1 MAIKHNPAHTITPI
15 LLTEE
20 HTVASEIPVTADQER
35 TYQTEAQLEAQ
46 LIATLQ
52 GQAYDYL
59 PLHTADDLKNNLRT
73 QLEKLNN
80 YQLTDTEWER
90 FYTTVV
96 ANPTASHTDKTEI
109 IQREPIQ
116 PCVLD
121 DGTIKN
127 FKLIDRRD
135 IHNNTLQVI
144 NQYVTDGGAA
154 PNRYDVTILVNGLP
168 LVHLELK
175 RRGVEIQEAFNQI
188 RRYQK
193 DSFWADTGL
202 YDYIQ
207 IFVISNGT
215 RTKYYSNTVRYKH
228 VDSQRSQRRRRQAS
242 ADSFEFTSWWAT
254 DNNKRISD
262 LIPFAKTFFAR
273 HTLLNILTRYCVFT
287 VDKDLLVMRPYQIVA
302 TEKILRKI
310 LIATNY
316 KKQGTIDAGGYIWH
330 TTGSGKT
337 LTSFKT
343 AQLAKDLD
351 TVHKVIFVVDR
362 KDLDYQTM
370 KEYDAF
376 QKGAANSNTSTKI
389 LKGQLED
396 PGAQIIITTIQKL
409 DQFIKKNPG
418 HPIFAEPVVLIF
430 DECHRSQFGD
440 MHTAITRNFKKYFM
454 FGFTGTPIFDANAKK
469 SGNIKLRTTQD
480 AFGEKLHTYT
490 IVDAIGDKNVLPFR
504 VEYNNSVKQAEK
516 VDDAEVY
523 SIATE
528 AAMRSPER
536 IKPIVRYIL
545 DHYDQKTKRNETY
558 QLKDKRLEGFNSILA
573 TASIDAAK
581 VYYNAFQTEQQQR
594 LEEHGIE
601 PLKVAIIYSAAP
613 HNDDTDDFLAEES
626 LNPSELDMGSFM
638 FLQDAV
644 SDYNQ
649 MFNRSFDLSGD
660 GFDRYYKDVSKKM
673 KNRELD
679 LLIVVNMFLTGFD
692 SKTINTLWVDKNMKS
707 HGLIQAFSRTNR
719 ILNSV
724 KTYGNIVC
732 FRNLETETDE
742 ALALFGNKDA
752 RATVLLKPYAD
763 YLETYREK
771 LDQLNKDFSLERLS
785 SGELGEQAQKE
796 FVKLFGEVLKLRNIL
811 SAFDEFEADDTLA
824 PRDVQDYQSH
834 YLDIYRTMRDLSENN
849 PVDITEDLIFEIE
862 LIKQVSVGVDH
873 ILMLVKQYQQSN
885 GTDEEVRSQINRAID
900 SSPTL
905 HNKKDLIEDF
915 LNKVSFDEDDVQ
927 GEWKRHIQEQSSA
940 ELDKIIEEEKLN
952 PEPTRAFMADAWTSG
967 ELPVHGERIGR
978 LMKATGSRFAK
989 PAHGESRATRKERLI
1004 KRLQR
1009 FYERFSEIIS

>member
-1 MAIKHNPAHTITPI
+1 MAIKHNPAHSITPI

-35 TYQTEAQLEAQ
+35 TYQTEAQLEAEF
-46 LIATLQ
+46 IATLQ

-59 PLHTADDLKNNLRT
+59 PIRTAEDLKNNLRT

-80 YQLTDTEWER
+80 RQLTNTEWER
-90 FYTTVV
+90 FYSTVL
-96 ANPTASHTDKTEI
+96 ANPTASHTDKTHI

-121 DGTIKN
+121 DGSIKN

-144 NQYVTDGGAA
+144 NQYATDGGAA
-154 PNRYDVTILVNGLP
+154 SNRYDVTILVNGLP

-228 VDSQRSQRRRRQAS
+228 VDSQRTQRRRRQAS

-254 DNNKRISD
+254 DKNKRISD

-287 VDKDLLVMRPYQIVA
+287 VDKDLMVMRPYQIVA

-316 KKQGTIDAGGYIWH
+316 KKQGTIEAGGYIWH

-351 TVHKVIFVVDR
+351 TVHKVLFVVDR
-362 KDLDYQTM
+362 KDLDYHTM
-370 KEYDAF
+370 MEYDAF

-396 PGAQIIITTIQKL
+396 PSAQIIITTIQKL

-454 FGFTGTPIFDANAKK
+454 FGFTGTPIFDANAK
-469 SGNIKLRTTQD
+469 SGGNVKLRTTQD

-504 VEYNNSVKQAEK
+504 LEYNNSVKRAGALE
-516 VDDAEVY
+516 DAEVY
-523 SIATE
+523 GIAAE
-528 AAMRSPER
+528 AALRSPER
-536 IKPIVRYIL
+536 IKRIVRYIL
-545 DHYDQKTKRNETY
+545 EHYDQKTKRNVTY

-573 TASIDAAK
+573 TASIDAAM

-594 LEEHGIE
+594 LEEQGIE
-601 PLKVAIIYSAAP
+601 PLKIAVIYSAAP
-613 HNDDTDDFLAEES
+613 NNDESDSFLAEET
-626 LNPSELDMGSFM
+626 LNPNELDMGSFM

-644 SDYNQ
+644 SDYNE
-649 MFNRSFDLSGD
+649 MFNRSFDLTGD
-660 GFDRYYKDVSKKM
+660 GFEKYYKDISEKM
-673 KNRELD
+673 KKRELD

-692 SKTINTLWVDKNMKS
+692 SKTVNTLWVDKNMKS

-752 RATVLLKPYAD
+752 RATVLLKPYAE

-771 LDQLNKDFSLERLS
+771 LDALQKDFSLDLLGSE
-785 SGELGEQAQKE
+785 GLGEQAQKE
-796 FVKLFGEVLKLRNIL
+796 FVKLFGEILKLRNIL

-834 YLDIYRTMRDLSENN
+834 YLDIYRSMREGKENS

-862 LIKQVSVGVDH
+862 LIKQVSVGVDY
-873 ILMLVKQYQQSN
+873 ILMLVDQYRRSK
-885 GTDEEVRSQINRAID
+885 GTDEDVRSQIARAVD

-905 HNKKDLIEDF
+905 HSKKDLIEDF
-915 LNKVSFDEDDVQ
+915 LNKVSFDKDDVQ
-927 GEWKRHIQEQSSA
+927 DEWKKHVQEQSTA
-940 ELDKIIEEEKLN
+940 ELNKIIEEEKLN
-952 PEPTRAFMADAWTSG
+952 PEPTRALMADAWLAG
-967 ELPVHGERIGR
+967 GVPIHGERIGQ
-978 LMKATGSRFAK
+978 LMKVTGSRFARL
-989 PAHGESRATRKERLI
+989 ANGESRAVRKERLI
-1004 KRLQR
+1004 NRLQR

>member
-1 MAIKHNPAHTITPI
+1 MAIKHNPAHSISPI

-20 HTVASEIPVTADQER
+20 HTVASEIPVTTSRES
-35 TYQTEAQLEAQ
+35 TYQSEAQLEAEF
-46 LIATLQ
+46 ITTLQ
-52 GQAYDYL
+52 SQAYDYL
-59 PLHTADDLKNNLRT
+59 PLNTADDLKNNLRT

-96 ANPTASHTDKTEI
+96 ANPTASHTDKTHI
-109 IQREPIQ
+109 IQHEPVQ
-116 PCVLD
+116 LCLLD
-121 DGTIKN
+121 DGNVKN

-144 NQYVTDGGAA
+144 NQYVTDEGAA

-168 LVHLELK
+168 LVHVELK
-175 RRGVEIQEAFNQI
+175 RRGVHIKEAFNQI
-188 RRYQK
+188 RRYQA
-193 DSFWADTGL
+193 DSFWADSGL

-228 VDSQRSQRRRRQAS
+228 ADSQRSQRRRRQAS

-254 DNNKRISD
+254 ENNKRISD
-262 LIPFAKTFFAR
+262 LTSFAKTFFAR

-316 KKQGTIDAGGYIWH
+316 KKQGTTEAGGYIWH

-351 TVHKVIFVVDR
+351 TVHKVLFVVDR

-418 HPIFAEPVVLIF
+418 HPIFAEPTVLIF

-454 FGFTGTPIFDANAKK
+454 FGFTGTPIFDANAK
-469 SGNIKLRTTQD
+469 SGGNIKLRTTQD

-490 IVDAIGDKNVLPFR
+490 IVDAIHDKNVLPFR
-504 VEYNNSVKQAEK
+504 VEYNNSVKLADN
-516 VDDAEVY
+516 VDETEVY
-523 SIATE
+523 GIASE
-528 AAMRSPER
+528 EAMRSPER

-558 QLKDKRLEGFNSILA
+558 QLKDKRLAGFNSILA

-594 LEEHGIE
+594 LDEQGLE
-601 PLKVAIIYSAAP
+601 PLKIAIIYSAAP
-613 HNDDTDDFLAEES
+613 NNNDSDDFLAEES

-692 SKTINTLWVDKNMKS
+692 SKTVNTLWVDKNMKS

-771 LDQLNKDFSLERLS
+771 LDALQKDFSLEVLGA
-785 SGELGEQAQKE
+785 GELGEQAQKE
-796 FVKLFGEVLKLRNIL
+796 FIKLFGEVLKLRNIL

-834 YLDIYRTMRDLSENN
+834 YLDIYRAMREYSDNN

-873 ILMLVKQYQQSN
+873 ILMLVEQYRRSN
-885 GTDEEVRSQINRAID
+885 GTDEEVRSQITRAVD

-915 LNKVSFDEDDVQ
+915 LDKVSFDNDDVQ
-927 GEWKRHIQEQSSA
+927 GEWKKHVQEQSSA
-940 ELDKIIEEEKLN
+940 ELNKIIEEEKLN
-952 PEPTRAFMADAWTSG
+952 PEPTRALMADAWQAG
-967 ELPVHGERIGR
+967 GVPIHGERIGR
-978 LMKATGSRFAK
+978 LMKATGSRFAR
-989 PAHGESRATRKERLI
+989 PAQGQSRSARKERLI
-1004 KRLQR
+1004 SRLQS
-1009 FYERFSEIIS
+1009 FYERFSEIIG

>member
-20 HTVASEIPVTADQER
+20 HTVASEIPVTADQEH
-35 TYQTEAQLEAQ
+35 TYQTEAQLEAEF
-46 LIATLQ
+46 IATLQ

-59 PLHTADDLKNNLRT
+59 PLRTAEDLKNNLRT

-96 ANPTASHTDKTEI
+96 ANPTASHTDKTQI

-127 FKLIDRRD
+127 LKLIDRRD

-154 PNRYDVTILVNGLP
+154 SNRYDVTILVNGLP
-168 LVHLELK
+168 LVHVELK

-193 DSFWADTGL
+193 DSFWADSGL

-316 KKQGTIDAGGYIWH
+316 KTQGSIDAGGYIWH

-351 TVHKVIFVVDR
+351 TVYKVLFVVDR

-396 PGAQIIITTIQKL
+396 PSAQIIITTIQKL

-454 FGFTGTPIFDANAKK
+454 FGFTGTPIFDANAK
-469 SGNIKLRTTQD
+469 SGGNIKLRTTQD

-490 IVDAIGDKNVLPFR
+490 IVDAINDKNVLPFR
-504 VEYNNSVKQAEK
+504 VEYNNSVKLADN
-516 VDDAEVY
+516 VDETEVCG
-523 SIATE
+523 IASE
-528 AAMRSPER
+528 EAMRSPER

-558 QLKDKRLEGFNSILA
+558 QLKDKRLAGFNSILA

-594 LEEHGIE
+594 LDEHGLE
-601 PLKVAIIYSAAP
+601 PLKIAIIYSAAP
-613 HNDDTDDFLAEES
+613 NNNDSDDFLAEES
-626 LNPSELDMGSFM
+626 LNPGELDANSFN

-644 SDYNQ
+644 SDYNE
-649 MFNRSFDLSGD
+649 MFDRSFDLSND
-660 GFDRYYKDVSKKM
+660 GFDKYYKDVSKKM

-692 SKTINTLWVDKNMKS
+692 SKTVNTLWVDKNMKS

-752 RATVLLKPYAD
+752 RATVLLKPYAE
-763 YLETYREK
+763 YLETYREN
-771 LDQLNKDFSLERLS
+771 LEALQKDFSLDVLGSE
-785 SGELGEQAQKE
+785 GLGEQAQKE

-834 YLDIYRTMRDLSENN
+834 YLDIYRSMRERSDNN

-873 ILMLVKQYQQSN
+873 ILMLVEQYRRSN
-885 GTDEEVRSQINRAID
+885 GTDEEVRSQITRAVD

-915 LNKVSFDEDDVQ
+915 LDKVSFDEDDVQ
-927 GEWKRHIQEQSSA
+927 GEWKKHVQEQSSA
-940 ELDKIIEEEKLN
+940 ELNKIIEEEKLN
-952 PEPTRAFMADAWTSG
+952 PEPTRALMADAWQAG
-967 ELPVHGERIGR
+967 GVPIHGERIGR
-978 LMKATGSRFAK
+978 LMKATGSRFAR
-989 PAHGESRATRKERLI
+989 PAQGQSRSARKERLI
-1004 KRLQR
+1004 SRLQS
-1009 FYERFSEIIS
+1009 FYERFSEIIG

>member
-1 MAIKHNPAHTITPI
+1 MAIKHNPANTITPI

-20 HTVASEIPVTADQER
+20 HTVASEIPVIANQEL
-35 TYQTEAQLEAQ
+35 TYQTEAQLEAEF
-46 LIATLQ
+46 IATLQ

-59 PLHTADDLKNNLRT
+59 PLRTAEDLKNNLRT

-80 YQLTDTEWER
+80 HQLTDTEWER

-96 ANPTASHTDKTEI
+96 ANPTASHTDKTHI

-154 PNRYDVTILVNGLP
+154 SNRYDVTILVNGLP
-168 LVHLELK
+168 LVHVELK

-193 DSFWADTGL
+193 DSFWADSGL

-316 KKQGTIDAGGYIWH
+316 KKQGTIGAGGYIWH

-351 TVHKVIFVVDR
+351 TVHKVLFVVDR

-396 PGAQIIITTIQKL
+396 PSAQIIITTIQKL

-418 HPIFAEPVVLIF
+418 HPIFTEPVVLIF

-454 FGFTGTPIFDANAKK
+454 FGFTGTPIFDANAK
-469 SGNIKLRTTQD
+469 SGGNVKLRTTQD

-504 VEYNNSVKQAEK
+504 VEYNNSVKLANGVE
-516 VDDAEVY
+516 DIEVY
-523 SIATE
+523 GIAAE

-536 IKPIVRYIL
+536 IERIVHYIL
-545 DHYDQKTKRNETY
+545 NHYDQKTKRNETY

-573 TASIDAAK
+573 TASIDAAR
-581 VYYNAFQTEQQQR
+581 VYYSKFQKIQQQR

-601 PLKVAIIYSAAP
+601 PLKIAVIYSAAP
-613 HNDDTDDFLAEES
+613 NNDDSDDFLAEES

-638 FLQDAV
+638 FLQEAV
-644 SDYNQ
+644 SDYNE
-649 MFNRSFDLSGD
+649 MFDRSFDLTGE

-692 SKTINTLWVDKNMKS
+692 SKTVNTLWVDKNMRS

-752 RATVLLKPYAD
+752 RATVLLKPYAE

-771 LDQLNKDFSLERLS
+771 LDQLSKDFSLETLG
-785 SGELGEQAQKE
+785 SGDLGEQAQKE

-834 YLDIYRTMRDLSENN
+834 YLDIYRSMRERSENN

-915 LNKVSFDEDDVQ
+915 LNKVSFDKDDVQ
-927 GEWKRHIQEQSSA
+927 GEWKKHVQEQSSA
-940 ELDKIIEEEKLN
+940 ELNKIIEEEKLD
-952 PEPTRAFMADAWTSG
+952 PEPTRALVADAWLAGGVPT
-967 ELPVHGERIGR
+967 HGERIGR
-978 LMKATGSRFAK
+978 LMKGTGSRFAR
-989 PAHGESRATRKERLI
+989 PANGESRAARKERLI
-1004 KRLQR
+1004 NRLQR